1 MAPVAPVGPT
11 DKRVTFAVVPGRT
24 VVGADPSTW
33 KLSVSPATRS
43 RNIKSGI
50 TVGDVAIVMGVVQ

>member
-1 MAPVAPVGPT
+1 MDPVAPVGPT

-24 VVGADPSTW
+24 VVGSDPSTW

-43 RNIKSGI
+43 RNIKIGI
-50 TVGDVAIVMGVVQ
+50 TVGEVTIIIGLLQ